1 VTKRYILYIQQTCLK
16 GQIGTYT
23 ARNTLVQLLALYTNA
38 ESHNVQRHR
47 QTDGRQDD
55 ANSRSYYVAV
65 RSAKNKRAV
74 QNLAKSQCNDAD
86 WWINHLIT
94 VYFPHDFESRLT
106 IEQFYRTFI
115 TFHWPMVQ
123 CAHCKQKFTL
133 ICIFC
138 ITNTTC
144 YIKYHQLLRDFA
156 PEPHWGTSVHFRTR
170 NRTQIWH
177 TCFQGQSRQS
187 WPLKFFEKRHD
198 QGYVT
203 LNFLALNG
211 FWFVMCFDFLCIL
224 LLFCVFIPA
233 YLCCRPSIS
242 VCVTV
247 KHSHHQ
253 RCWSQNNGGGTYK
266 QSNIDTPI
274 LIFIL

>member
-1 VTKRYILYIQQTCLK
+1 VVRFVTKRYILYIQQTCLK

-123 CAHCKQKFTL
+123 CAHALQTK
-133 ICIFC
+133 I
-138 ITNTTC
+138 
-144 YIKYHQLLRDFA
+144 YINMHFLHHKYDLLY
-156 PEPHWGTSVHFRTR
+156 
-170 NRTQIWH
+170 
-177 TCFQGQSRQS
+177 
-187 WPLKFFEKRHD
+187 K
-198 QGYVT
+198 
-203 LNFLALNG
+203 
-211 FWFVMCFDFLCIL
+211 
-224 LLFCVFIPA
+224 IPPA
-233 YLCCRPSIS
+233 SAGLRP
-242 VCVTV
+242 
-247 KHSHHQ
+247 
-253 RCWSQNNGGGTYK
+253 
-266 QSNIDTPI
+266 
-274 LIFIL
+274 